1 VCTKIGI
8 ELPEPDVGVVKVASA
23 DEVTVVESIVL
34 CQIGSL
40 APGASAQVTI
50 TVQTTAAGTM
60 VNAAV
65 VTPDDE
71 TPGDNTSTVS
81 TGVLEPAAQA
91 VALTP
96 AFTG

>member
-1 VCTKIGI
+1 
-8 ELPEPDVGVVKVASA
+8 
-23 DEVTVVESIVL
+23 
-34 CQIGSL
+34 
-40 APGASAQVTI
+40 
-50 TVQTTAAGTM
+50 M